1 MIKYMKRWLMKTV
14 LVTGASRGLGRSIAL
29 KFAENNYNV
38 VINYN
43 NSKDEAQELEKYI
56 KNNYKVEV
64 LIIKA
69 DVSNEI
75 EVKKMFNEI
84 INKFNSID
92 IVVNNAGIAI
102 DTIFED
108 KTIDNF
114 HKILDTNL
122 IGTFLVSKYASKY
135 MLEKKEGNIINI
147 SSTNG
152 IDTYYP
158 YSMDYDASKAGVISL
173 TKNLSK
179 ELSPY
184 IRVNCVCP
192 GWINTDMNKELDK
205 DYIEEETKKINL
217 KRFAEPIEIANV
229 VYFLASDEA
238 SYVNGSILIVDGGK

>member
-1 MIKYMKRWLMKTV
+1 MKTV
-14 LVTGASRGLGRSIAL
+14 LVTGSSRGLGKSIAL
-29 KFAENNYNV
+29 KFAENNYNI

-43 NSKDEAQELEKYI
+43 NSKNEALELERYI
-56 KNNYKVEV
+56 KDNYQVEV
-64 LIIKA
+64 ITIKA
-69 DVSNEI
+69 DVGNEI
-75 EVKKMFNEI
+75 EVKNMFNEI
-84 INKFNSID
+84 INKFNGID

-102 DTIFED
+102 DTVFED
-108 KTIDNF
+108 KTVDNF
-114 HKILDTNL
+114 NKILNTNL
-122 IGTFLVSKYASKY
+122 IGTFLVNKYASKY

-184 IRVNCVCP
+184 VRVNCVCP
-192 GWINTDMNKELDK
+192 GWIITDMSNSLDK
-205 DYIEEETKKINL
+205 EYMSKEITKINL
-217 KRFAEPIEIANV
+217 KRFAEPMEIANV

-238 SYVNGSILIVDGGK
+238 SYVNGAIIVVDGGK

>member
-1 MIKYMKRWLMKTV
+1 MKTV
-14 LVTGASRGLGRSIAL
+14 LVTGASRGLGRSIII

-43 NSKDEAQELEKYI
+43 NSKKEALELEGYI
-56 KNNYKVEV
+56 KDNYQVEV
-64 LIIKA
+64 LTIKA
-69 DVSNEI
+69 DVGNEI
-75 EVKKMFNEI
+75 EVKNMFNEI

-108 KTIDNF
+108 KTVDNF

-135 MLEKKEGNIINI
+135 MLEKKYGNIINI

-158 YSMDYDASKAGVISL
+158 YSMDYDASKAGIISL

-184 IRVNCVCP
+184 IRVNCICP
-192 GWINTDMNKELDK
+192 GWIITDMSNSLDK
-205 DYIEEETKKINL
+205 EYMNREMTKINL
-217 KRFAEPIEIANV
+217 KRFADPMEIANV
-229 VYFLASDEA
+229 VYFIASDDA
-238 SYVNGSILIVDGGK
+238 SYVNGSIISVDGGK

>member
-1 MIKYMKRWLMKTV
+1 MKTV

-29 KFAENNYNV
+29 KFAGNNYNI

-43 NSKDEAQELEKYI
+43 NSKDEAQELERYI

-75 EVKKMFNEI
+75 EVKNMLNEI
-84 INKFNSID
+84 INKFNSVD
-92 IVVNNAGIAI
+92 VVVNNAGIAI

>member
-1 MIKYMKRWLMKTV
+1 MKTV

-29 KFAENNYNV
+29 KFAENNHNI

-64 LIIKA
+64 LVIKA

-75 EVKKMFNEI
+75 EVKNMFNEI
-84 INKFNSID
+84 INKFNSVD
-92 IVVNNAGIAI
+92 VVVNNAGIAI

-205 DYIEEETKKINL
+205 DYIEEETNKINL
-217 KRFAEPIEIANV
+217 KRFAEPMEIANV

>member
-1 MIKYMKRWLMKTV
+1 
-14 LVTGASRGLGRSIAL
+14 
-29 KFAENNYNV
+29 
-38 VINYN
+38 
-43 NSKDEAQELEKYI
+43 
-56 KNNYKVEV
+56 
-64 LIIKA
+64 
-69 DVSNEI
+69 
-75 EVKKMFNEI
+75 MFNEI
-84 INKFNSID
+84 INKFNGID

-102 DTIFED
+102 DTVFED
-108 KTIDNF
+108 KTVDNF
-114 HKILDTNL
+114 NKILNTNL
-122 IGTFLVSKYASKY
+122 IGTFLVNKYASKY

-192 GWINTDMNKELDK
+192 GWIITDMNNTLDK
-205 DYIEEETKKINL
+205 EYMSKEITKINL
-217 KRFAEPIEIANV
+217 KRFAEPMEIANV

-238 SYVNGSILIVDGGK
+238 SYVNGSIIVVDGGK

>member
-1 MIKYMKRWLMKTV
+1 MKTV
-14 LVTGASRGLGRSIAL
+14 LITGASRGLGKSIAV
-29 KFAENNYNV
+29 KFAENNYNI

-43 NSKDEAQELEKYI
+43 NSKNEALELERYI
-56 KNNYKVEV
+56 KDNYQVEV
-64 LIIKA
+64 ITIKA
-69 DVSNEI
+69 DVGNEI
-75 EVKKMFNEI
+75 EVKNMFNEI
-84 INKFNSID
+84 INKFNVID

-108 KTIDNF
+108 KTVDNF

-122 IGTFLVSKYASKY
+122 VGTFLVSKYASTY
-135 MLEKKEGNIINI
+135 MLERKEGNIINI

-192 GWINTDMNKELDK
+192 GWINTDMNKNLDK
-205 DYIEEETKKINL
+205 EYIEEETKKINL
-217 KRFAEPIEIANV
+217 KRFAEPMEIANV
-229 VYFLASDEA
+229 VYFLASDHA
-238 SYVNGSILIVDGGK
+238 SYVNGAVIVVDGGK

>member
-1 MIKYMKRWLMKTV
+1 MKTV
-14 LVTGASRGLGRSIAL
+14 LVTGASRGLGKSIAL

-43 NSKDEAQELEKYI
+43 NSKDEAQELERYI

-122 IGTFLVSKYASKY
+122 VGTFLVSKYASKY

-205 DYIEEETKKINL
+205 DYIEEEINKINL
-217 KRFAEPIEIANV
+217 KRFAEPMEIANV
-229 VYFLASDEA
+229 VYFLARDEA

>member
-1 MIKYMKRWLMKTV
+1 MKTV
-14 LVTGASRGLGRSIAL
+14 LVTGASRGLGRSIII

-43 NSKDEAQELEKYI
+43 NSKKEALELEGYI
-56 KNNYKVEV
+56 KDNYQVEV
-64 LIIKA
+64 LTIKA
-69 DVSNEI
+69 DVGNEI

-108 KTIDNF
+108 KTVDNF

-135 MLEKKEGNIINI
+135 MLEKKYGNIINI

-158 YSMDYDASKAGVISL
+158 YSMDYDASKAGIISL

-184 IRVNCVCP
+184 IRVNCICP
-192 GWINTDMNKELDK
+192 GWIITDMSNSLDK
-205 DYIEEETKKINL
+205 EYMNREMTKINL
-217 KRFAEPIEIANV
+217 KRFADPMEIANV
-229 VYFLASDEA
+229 VYFIASDDA
-238 SYVNGSILIVDGGK
+238 SYVNGSIISVDGGK

>member
-1 MIKYMKRWLMKTV
+1 MKTV
-14 LVTGASRGLGRSIAL
+14 LVTGASRGLGKSIAL
-29 KFAENNYNV
+29 KFAGNNYNI

-43 NSKDEAQELEKYI
+43 NSKDEAQELERYI

-92 IVVNNAGIAI
+92 IVVNNASIAI

-205 DYIEEETKKINL
+205 DYIEEEINKINL
-217 KRFAEPIEIANV
+217 KRFAEPMEIANV
-229 VYFLASDEA
+229 VYFLARDEA

>member
-1 MIKYMKRWLMKTV
+1 MKTV
-14 LVTGASRGLGRSIAL
+14 LVTGASRGLGRSIII

-43 NSKDEAQELEKYI
+43 NSKKEALELEKYI
-56 KNNYKVEV
+56 KDNYQVEV
-64 LIIKA
+64 FTIKA
-69 DVSNEI
+69 DVGNEI
-75 EVKKMFNEI
+75 EVKNMVNEI
-84 INKFNSID
+84 IDKFNSID

-108 KTIDNF
+108 KTVDNF

-135 MLEKKEGNIINI
+135 MLEKKYGNIINI

-158 YSMDYDASKAGVISL
+158 YSMDYDASKAGIISL

-184 IRVNCVCP
+184 IRVNCICP
-192 GWINTDMNKELDK
+192 GWIITDMSNSLDK
-205 DYIEEETKKINL
+205 EYMNREMTKINL
-217 KRFAEPIEIANV
+217 KRFADPMEIANV
-229 VYFLASDEA
+229 VYFIASDDA
-238 SYVNGSILIVDGGK
+238 SYVNGSIISVDGGK

>member
-1 MIKYMKRWLMKTV
+1 MKTV
-14 LVTGASRGLGRSIAL
+14 LVTGSSKGLGRSIII

-43 NSKDEAQELEKYI
+43 DSKTEALELEKYI

-75 EVKKMFNEI
+75 EVKNMFNEV
-84 INKFNSID
+84 INKFDSID

-108 KTIDNF
+108 KTVNNF

-135 MLEKKEGNIINI
+135 MLEKKYGNIINI

-158 YSMDYDASKAGVISL
+158 YSMDYDASKAGIISL

-192 GWINTDMNKELDK
+192 GWIITDMSNSLDK
-205 DYIEEETKKINL
+205 EYMSKEITKINL
-217 KRFAEPIEIANV
+217 KRFAEPMEIANV
-229 VYFLASDEA
+229 VYFLATDEA
-238 SYVNGSILIVDGGK
+238 SYVNGSIIVVDGGK

>member
-1 MIKYMKRWLMKTV
+1 MKTV
-14 LVTGASRGLGRSIAL
+14 LVTGASRGLGRSIII

-43 NSKDEAQELEKYI
+43 NSKKEALELEKYI
-56 KNNYKVEV
+56 KDNYQVEV
-64 LIIKA
+64 LTIKA
-69 DVSNEI
+69 DVGNEI
-75 EVKKMFNEI
+75 EVKNMFNEI

-108 KTIDNF
+108 KTVDNF

-135 MLEKKEGNIINI
+135 MLEKKYGNIINI

-158 YSMDYDASKAGVISL
+158 YSMDYDASKAGIISL

-184 IRVNCVCP
+184 IRVNCICP
-192 GWINTDMNKELDK
+192 GWIITDMSNSLDK
-205 DYIEEETKKINL
+205 EYMNREMTKINL
-217 KRFAEPIEIANV
+217 KRFADPMEIANV
-229 VYFLASDEA
+229 VYFIAGDDA
-238 SYVNGSILIVDGGK
+238 SYVNGSIISVDGGK

>member
-1 MIKYMKRWLMKTV
+1 MKTV
-14 LVTGASRGLGRSIAL
+14 LVTGSSRGLGKSIAL
-29 KFAENNYNV
+29 KFAENNYNI

-43 NSKDEAQELEKYI
+43 NSKNEALELERYI
-56 KNNYKVEV
+56 KGNYQVEV
-64 LIIKA
+64 ITIKA
-69 DVSNEI
+69 DVGNEI
-75 EVKKMFNEI
+75 EVKNMFNEI
-84 INKFNSID
+84 INKFNGID

-102 DTIFED
+102 DTVFED
-108 KTIDNF
+108 KTVDNF
-114 HKILDTNL
+114 NKILNTNL
-122 IGTFLVSKYASKY
+122 IGTFLVNKYASKY

-192 GWINTDMNKELDK
+192 GWIITDMNNTLDK
-205 DYIEEETKKINL
+205 EYMSKEITKINL
-217 KRFAEPIEIANV
+217 KRFAEPMEIANV

-238 SYVNGSILIVDGGK
+238 SYVNGSIIVVDGGK

>member
-1 MIKYMKRWLMKTV
+1 MKTV
-14 LVTGASRGLGRSIAL
+14 LVTGSSRGLGRSIII

-43 NSKDEAQELEKYI
+43 NSKKEASEFEKYI
-56 KNNYKVEV
+56 KDNYEVEV
-64 LIIKA
+64 LTIKA
-69 DVSNEI
+69 DVGNEN
-75 EVKKMFNEI
+75 EVKNMFNDI
-84 INKFNSID
+84 INKFNTID
-92 IVVNNAGIAI
+92 VVVNNAAIAI

-108 KTIDNF
+108 KTVDNF

-122 IGTFLVSKYASKY
+122 MGTFLVSKYASKY
-135 MLEKKEGNIINI
+135 MLEKKHGNIINI

-192 GWINTDMNKELDK
+192 GWIITDMSNSLDKEYMNKE
-205 DYIEEETKKINL
+205 ITKINL
-217 KRFAEPIEIANV
+217 KRFAEPMEIANV

-238 SYVNGSILIVDGGK
+238 SYVNGSIIVVDGGK

>member
-1 MIKYMKRWLMKTV
+1 MKTV
-14 LVTGASRGLGRSIAL
+14 LVTGASRGLGRSIII

-43 NSKDEAQELEKYI
+43 NSKKEALELERYI
-56 KNNYKVEV
+56 KDNYQVEV
-64 LIIKA
+64 LTIKA
-69 DVSNEI
+69 DVGNEI
-75 EVKKMFNEI
+75 EVKNMFNEI
-84 INKFNSID
+84 IDKFNSID

-108 KTIDNF
+108 KTVDNF

-135 MLEKKEGNIINI
+135 MLEKKYGNIINI

-158 YSMDYDASKAGVISL
+158 YSMDYDASKAGIISL

-184 IRVNCVCP
+184 IRVNCICP
-192 GWINTDMNKELDK
+192 GWIITDMSNSLDK
-205 DYIEEETKKINL
+205 EYMNREMTKINL
-217 KRFAEPIEIANV
+217 KRFADPMEIANV
-229 VYFLASDEA
+229 VYFIASDDA
-238 SYVNGSILIVDGGK
+238 SYVNGSIISVDGGK

>member
-1 MIKYMKRWLMKTV
+1 MKTV
-14 LVTGASRGLGRSIAL
+14 LVTGASRGLGRSIII

-43 NSKDEAQELEKYI
+43 NSKKEALELEKYI
-56 KNNYKVEV
+56 KDNYQVEV
-64 LIIKA
+64 LTIKA
-69 DVSNEI
+69 DVGNEI
-75 EVKKMFNEI
+75 EVKNMFNEI
-84 INKFNSID
+84 IDKFNSID

-108 KTIDNF
+108 KTVDNF

-135 MLEKKEGNIINI
+135 MLEKKYGNIINI

-158 YSMDYDASKAGVISL
+158 YSMDYDASKAGIISL

-184 IRVNCVCP
+184 IRVNCICP
-192 GWINTDMNKELDK
+192 GWIITDMSNSLDK
-205 DYIEEETKKINL
+205 EYMNREMTKINL
-217 KRFAEPIEIANV
+217 KRFADPMEIANV
-229 VYFLASDEA
+229 VYFIASDDA
-238 SYVNGSILIVDGGK
+238 SYVNGSIISVDGGK

>member
-1 MIKYMKRWLMKTV
+1 MKTV
-14 LVTGASRGLGRSIAL
+14 LVTGASRGRGRSIII

-43 NSKDEAQELEKYI
+43 NSKKEALELERYI
-56 KNNYKVEV
+56 KDNYQVEV
-64 LIIKA
+64 LTIKA
-69 DVSNEI
+69 DVGNEI
-75 EVKKMFNEI
+75 EVKNMFNEI

-108 KTIDNF
+108 KTVDNF

-135 MLEKKEGNIINI
+135 MLEKKYGNIINI

-158 YSMDYDASKAGVISL
+158 YSMDYDASKAGIISL

-184 IRVNCVCP
+184 IRVNCICP
-192 GWINTDMNKELDK
+192 GWIITDMSNSLDK
-205 DYIEEETKKINL
+205 EYMNREMTKINL
-217 KRFAEPIEIANV
+217 KRFADPMEIANV
-229 VYFLASDEA
+229 VYFIASDDA
-238 SYVNGSILIVDGGK
+238 SYVNGSIISVDGGK

>member
-1 MIKYMKRWLMKTV
+1 MKTV

-43 NSKDEAQELEKYI
+43 NSKDEAQELERYI

-158 YSMDYDASKAGVISL
+158 YSMDYDASKAGIISL

-192 GWINTDMNKELDK
+192 GWITTDMNNSLDK
-205 DYIEEETKKINL
+205 EYTRKEITKINL
-217 KRFAEPIEIANV
+217 KRFAEPKEIANV
-229 VYFLASDEA
+229 VYFLATDEA
-238 SYVNGSILIVDGGK
+238 SYVNGSVIVVDGGK

>member
-1 MIKYMKRWLMKTV
+1 MKTV
-14 LVTGASRGLGRSIAL
+14 LITGASRGLGKSIAV
-29 KFAENNYNV
+29 KFAENNYNI

-43 NSKDEAQELEKYI
+43 NSKNEALELERYI
-56 KNNYKVEV
+56 KDNYQVEV
-64 LIIKA
+64 ITIKA
-69 DVSNEI
+69 DVGNEI
-75 EVKKMFNEI
+75 EVKNMFNEI
-84 INKFNSID
+84 INKFNVID

-108 KTIDNF
+108 KTVDNF

-122 IGTFLVSKYASKY
+122 VGTFLVSKYASTY
-135 MLEKKEGNIINI
+135 MLERKEGNIINI

-192 GWINTDMNKELDK
+192 GWINTDMNKNLDK
-205 DYIEEETKKINL
+205 EYIEEEIKKINL
-217 KRFAEPIEIANV
+217 KRFAEPMEIANV
-229 VYFLASDEA
+229 VYFLASDDA
-238 SYVNGSILIVDGGK
+238 SYVNGAVIVVDGGK

>member
-1 MIKYMKRWLMKTV
+1 MKTV
-14 LVTGASRGLGRSIAL
+14 LVTGSSRGLGKSIAL
-29 KFAENNYNV
+29 KFAENNYNI

-43 NSKDEAQELEKYI
+43 NSKNEALELERYI
-56 KNNYKVEV
+56 KDNYQVEV
-64 LIIKA
+64 ITIKA
-69 DVSNEI
+69 DVGNEI
-75 EVKKMFNEI
+75 EVKNMFNEI
-84 INKFNSID
+84 INKFNGID

-102 DTIFED
+102 DTVFED
-108 KTIDNF
+108 KTVDNF
-114 HKILDTNL
+114 NKILNTNL
-122 IGTFLVSKYASKY
+122 IGTFLVNKYASKY

-192 GWINTDMNKELDK
+192 GWIITDMNNTLDK
-205 DYIEEETKKINL
+205 EYMSKEITKINL
-217 KRFAEPIEIANV
+217 KRFAEPMEIANV

-238 SYVNGSILIVDGGK
+238 SYVNGSIIVVDGGK

>member
-1 MIKYMKRWLMKTV
+1 MKTV

-38 VINYN
+38 VINYK
-43 NSKDEAQELEKYI
+43 NSKDEAQELERYI

-205 DYIEEETKKINL
+205 DYIEEEINKINL
-217 KRFAEPIEIANV
+217 KRFAEPMEIANV
-229 VYFLASDEA
+229 VYFLARDEA